1 MVLSGAITHVGTPPT
16 EQVSEKHTVKFHD
29 FESLTKTKGER
40 VISPVFSCAGHKW
53 ILQLYPGG
61 DVDSQDGMVAAYLQ
75 GKMSYNI
82 AVALLE
88 LIFKDSNGCPF
99 HKQTCCDFRLF
110 SMESPSWGW
119 KNFIKRDKIL
129 NSSDKV
135 LPSGTLEIE
144 VCIQLHTDYLCRS
157 VEPQST
163 LAEDVMTILN
173 DEGSAD
179 VAFQVMGK
187 VIFAHKSILKA
198 RASDLAVMCDSWDK
212 TNPVPIDDVEPEI
225 FEIMLK
231 DRYGEPVPAAVWK
244 EKAEPILRAAKKYGF
259 GNLKHVAEVWHVNN
273 LKLTVDNVVD
283 WILYADG
290 NDLTLLKKASME
302 FIAASAVEVITSES
316 WLRLQESPSLS
327 REVIL
332 AIAKQLE
339 QNSES
344 KKRKR
349 GE

>member
-179 VAFQVMGK
+179 VAFQ
-187 VIFAHKSILKA
+187 
-198 RASDLAVMCDSWDK
+198 
-212 TNPVPIDDVEPEI
+212 
-225 FEIMLK
+225 
-231 DRYGEPVPAAVWK
+231 
-244 EKAEPILRAAKKYGF
+244 YGF